1 MEPTS
6 KSNYQWSFVI
16 FRYIDLLLFD
26 KWINIIS
33 YLSNNVLNLSNNK
46 RYESERYRI
55 GIQRPTSDKNINS
68 VDF

>member
-46 RYESERYRI
+46 RYESERI
-55 GIQRPTSDKNINS
+55 GMQRPRSDKNINS